1 MLKPLLSRRQFLQL
15 AGLAASAA
23 ALQACGVRSSTS
35 ATRTAQAPVSYQP
48 LALGDWPVSTP
59 EAQGLDP
66 SVVADA
72 YQHAA
77 RLSNLYGLLVVKNGL
92 LVAEGYFHGRDANSA
107 GRVAS
112 VTKSYVSALAGI
124 ALRDGVLSSLDQR
137 LIEFFPEL
145 DWPNMD
151 PRKADITLRQILQM
165 RSGFPWEEMANLIDE
180 LVSTSTWI
188 PFIEDFPL
196 SADPGAQFG
205 YSNLMAHAMA
215 VILAR
220 AAGSPLLPFAR
231 THLFQP
237 LGARVICW
245 PQDAS
250 GYYFGSGD
258 MCITARD
265 MAKFG
270 LLCLNGGA
278 FNGVQV
284 VPSDWVNDSLKS
296 YSSGIYG
303 NRLGG
308 YLRQIEYG
316 YFWWAATAGS
326 HRFNYAWGHGGQ
338 LIILL
343 HELGMV
349 VVTTADSLQGQFGD
363 AAWQKERAV
372 IDLAGRF
379 IASIRA

>member
-1 MLKPLLSRRQFLQL
+1 M
-15 AGLAASAA
+15 
-23 ALQACGVRSSTS
+23 
-35 ATRTAQAPVSYQP
+35 SYQP
-48 LALGDWPVSTP
+48 LALGDWPVSDP
-59 EAQGLDP
+59 ESQGLDP
-66 SVVADA
+66 AVVADA
-72 YQHAA
+72 YESAA
-77 RLSNLYGLLVVKNGL
+77 RLSNLYGLLVVKNGY
-92 LVAEGYFHGRDANSA
+92 LVAEGYFRGRDINSA

-112 VTKSYVSALAGI
+112 VTKSYISALAGI
-124 ALRDGVLSSLDQR
+124 ALREGVLSSLDQR
-137 LIEFFPEL
+137 LTEFFPEL
-145 DWPNMD
+145 DWPSMD
-151 PRKADITLRQILQM
+151 SRKADITLRQILQM
-165 RSGFPWEEMANLIDE
+165 RSGFPWEERANLMDE
-180 LVSTSTWI
+180 LVSTSNWI

-196 SADPGAQFG
+196 SADPGTQFG

-220 AAGSPLLPFAR
+220 AADTPLLPFAR
-231 THLFQP
+231 THLFEP

-270 LLCLNGGA
+270 LLYLNGGA
-278 FNGVQV
+278 RDGVQV
-284 VPSDWVNDSLKS
+284 VPSDWVDDSLKS

-303 NRLGG
+303 DRLGG
-308 YLRQIEYG
+308 YFRQIEYG

-326 HRFNYAWGHGGQ
+326 HRFDYAWGHGGQ

-343 HELGMV
+343 HHLDMV
-349 VVTTADSLQGQFGD
+349 LVTTADSLHGQFGE
-363 AAWQKERAV
+363 AAWHKERAV

>member
-1 MLKPLLSRRQFLQL
+1 MLNRPLSRRQFLRL
-15 AGLAASAA
+15 AGLAASSA
-23 ALQACGVRSSTS
+23 ALQACGARTPTL
-35 ATRTAQAPVSYQP
+35 ATRTAEGPVSYQP
-48 LALGDWPVSTP
+48 LALGDWAVSTP
-59 EAQGLDP
+59 ESQGLDP
-66 SVVADA
+66 AVVADA
-72 YQHAA
+72 YQNAA
-77 RLSNLYGLLVVKNGL
+77 RLPNVYSLLVVKNGV
-92 LVAEGYFHGRDANSA
+92 LVAERYFHGRNVDSA

-112 VTKSYVSALAGI
+112 VTKSYISALAGI
-124 ALRDGVLSSLDQR
+124 ALREGILTSLDQR
-137 LIEFFPEL
+137 LPEFFPEL

-180 LVSTSTWI
+180 LVSTSNWI
-188 PFIEDFPL
+188 RFIEEFPL
-196 SADPGAQFG
+196 NADPGAQFG

-220 AAGSPLLPFAR
+220 AADTPLLPFAR
-231 THLFQP
+231 THLFEP
-237 LGARVICW
+237 LGARIISW
-245 PQDAS
+245 PMDAS

-270 LLCLNGGA
+270 LLYLNGGIH
-278 FNGVQV
+278 NGVQI
-284 VPSDWVNDSLKS
+284 VPSAWVDDSLES
-296 YSSGIYG
+296 YSTGIYG
-303 NRLGG
+303 DQLGG

-326 HRFNYAWGHGGQ
+326 NRFNYAWGHGGQ

-343 HELGMV
+343 HHLQMV
-349 VVTTADSLQGQFGD
+349 IVTTADSLHGQFGD